1 MMQPIAIMGE
11 SAEDSAEDSAEV
23 TAGDSANPASWCY
36 RLVGETGHHVA
47 TVVGRI
53 AGNMRSSTPVCV
65 ASTPVC
71 VAFAAVACGVCQATV
86 LLHLLDCWFDEGG
99 GWAWWLVP
107 VDGLCGIIVM
117 LDEAT
122 GCPSGIAYAFWFSR
136 LLVKCVDDLHACGV
150 AELVWICCVA
160 VMSTILRYALPPD
173 GTTHFPNSMLMLAY

>member
-11 SAEDSAEDSAEV
+11 SAEQSAEESAEV
-23 TAGDSANPASWCY
+23 TAEVTAGASANPASWCY

-47 TVVGRI
+47 TVVGQI

-65 ASTPVC
+65 AV
-71 VAFAAVACGVCQATV
+71 AAVACGVCQATI

-99 GWAWWLVP
+99 GSAWWLVA
-107 VDGLCGIIVM
+107 VDGLCGITVM
-117 LDEAT
+117 LDEDT

-150 AELVWICCVA
+150 AELVWICGVA

-173 GTTHFPNSMLMLAY
+173 GTSRFPNSMLMLAY